1 MSLQRLYGLDR
12 SSTRFS
18 DQLDELLH
26 NEGYISELRGLPE
39 IELVQL
45 VDHLNDVGFTTL
57 ISTRLITLTDL
68 DSFRSCWRDIQK
80 VPPGVAGDMRLS
92 ESSPHGL

>member
-12 SSTRFS
+12 SSTQFS

-26 NEGYISELRGLPE
+26 DKGYLDELRGLPE

-45 VDHLNDVGFTTL
+45 VDHVNDVGFATV
-57 ISTRLITLTDL
+57 I
-68 DSFRSCWRDIQK
+68 
-80 VPPGVAGDMRLS
+80 
-92 ESSPHGL
+92 